1 MTESPLSCLQDLDS
15 DFPTAS
21 ALEDS
26 NALALAII
34 PEGKSFHN
42 PQMPE
47 RPRMTI
53 FLWILLQMRPLIFL
67 DVGEILSKLM
77 NFILHLTP

>member
-1 MTESPLSCLQDLDS
+1 MSWVDIKSSMTKSPLFCLQDLDS

-34 PEGKSFHN
+34 PEGKSFLN
-42 PQMPE
+42 EEKCLLWLDCSTVSIVLSPLCGTL
-47 RPRMTI
+47 TI
-53 FLWILLQMRPLIFL
+53 P
-67 DVGEILSKLM
+67 SKL
-77 NFILHLTP
+77 L